1 MSLSRKAA
9 ATAAALSLAGIG
21 ICLTSTAA
29 QAEPL
34 SQSCLS
40 TSTLDFDPGLNLAQP
55 QTGVQITGT
64 GSLNGCLSQVG
75 ASGLTATYTVSGTV
89 NGTCLLGT
97 IEITQQI
104 TWNNGQSST
113 VTFSGPSVGVVGN
126 VLEGTV
132 QSGLFAGNT
141 VAFPNV
147 LATTL
152 LANPTAC
159 VDPGGLK
166 QAQGT
171 GDEVFTSV
179 L

>member
-1 MSLSRKAA
+1 M
-9 ATAAALSLAGIG
+9 
-21 ICLTSTAA
+21 
-29 QAEPL
+29 
-34 SQSCLS
+34 S
-40 TSTLDFDPGLNLAQP
+40 TSTLNFNPGLNIAQP
-55 QTGVQITGT
+55 QAVSITGT
-64 GSLNGCLSQVG
+64 GSLTGCLSQAG
-75 ASGLTATYTVSGTV
+75 ASGLTANYTLSGTV

-97 IEITQQI
+97 ITLTQEI

-126 VLEGTV
+126 VLVGTV
-132 QSGLFAGNT
+132 QSGLFQGNL
-141 VAFPNV
+141 VALPNV

-159 VDPGGLK
+159 AAPGGLK

-171 GDEVFTSV
+171 GAEVFTSI